1 MKATDNDAFDVVI
14 ELIVG
19 ALGVV
24 DGTAAVVAD
33 ATPSPFAFAA

>member
-1 MKATDNDAFDVVI
+1 MKATDNDAFDAVI

-24 DGTAAVVAD
+24 DGM
-33 ATPSPFAFAA
+33 TPGETVEN